1 VGSVVLRIGTNYN
14 RPSTVFARVAVRRCR
29 SVIILVF
36 RFVAVTRT
44 YGPVAS
50 PDRWVR
56 ARLVCALTPPPYA
69 SSPSLLLGACGTDSA
84 TEPDDIPLANL
95 AGSWQV
101 VHWEY
106 SRASNP
112 SEKSDRVALLG
123 LSGSLAITAGGRLH
137 RDAQVAGG
145 FAQVFGQLTLQAD
158 SLYWAS

>member
-1 VGSVVLRIGTNYN
+1 
-14 RPSTVFARVAVRRCR
+14 
-29 SVIILVF
+29 
-36 RFVAVTRT
+36 
-44 YGPVAS
+44 
-50 PDRWVR
+50 
-56 ARLVCALTPPPYA
+56 LTPPPYA

-112 SEKSDRVALLG
+112 LEKSDWVALLG
-123 LSGSLAITAGGRLH
+123 LSGSLAITAGGDFTVTPKL
-137 RDAQVAGG
+137 AGG
-145 FAQVFGQLTLQAD
+145 FRQDFGQLTLQAD